1 MSIESTRAVMTK
13 YLNSGHSDLS
23 ALADDV
29 VFTIMDTGEE
39 HRGPEA
45 VAGMLHYFYHIAF
58 DASLETRSMIYAD
71 QHLAAE
77 WDFVG
82 KHIAEFAG
90 IAATGKQVRVPLCV
104 IYDLENDKVKRG
116 RVYFETP
123 VLLKQLGVVASAAA
137 A

>member
-23 ALADDV
+23 AVADDV

-82 KHIAEFAG
+82 KHIGEFAG

-123 VLLKQLGVVASAAA
+123 VLLKQLGVVPSAAA